1 MIYTNHPLTLEMF
14 DCLTTVSESMRKH
27 LYGRCIACGVT
38 TVESL
43 IGIKYDDLDTITGI
57 GLDTKYR
64 VLWPFIENMKE
75 KLRNG
80 EIKSEKPNCW
90 SDEDRR
96 DIVHNINDLM
106 ELEEFK
112 LILKVFSQDVPRCD
126 SIKFIYEEYGNGKGS
141 FFDRSA
147 CELCI
152 THTPKDSKQSR
163 KSPRYLFIESTRIG
177 TEQCLVLSDH
187 MRKTSFDKQKYRLGG
202 PIMILVRSKK
212 YLCRYDLKNTKHF
225 DLKRT
230 DVETLINLLE
240 SYLYYETTPENIRDI
255 LGEDLDDYLDSKTGT
270 KEEV

>member
-14 DCLTTVSESMRKH
+14 DCLTDVSESTRKH

-57 GLDTKYR
+57 SLNTKYR
-64 VLWPFIENMKE
+64 VLWPFIERMKE

-80 EIKSEKPNCW
+80 EIKTEKPNYW
-90 SDEDRR
+90 NDEDCR
-96 DIVHNINDLM
+96 DMVHNINDLM

-112 LILKVFSQDVPRCD
+112 LIFEVFSQYVPRCD
-126 SIKFIYEEYGNGKGS
+126 SIKFIYEEYGKES
-141 FFDRSA
+141 FFNEPA

-152 THTPKDSKQSR
+152 VHTPKDPKRPR
-163 KSPRYLFIESTRIG
+163 KSPRYLFIKSTRIG
-177 TEQCLVLSDH
+177 NEQCLVLSDH
-187 MRKTSFDKQKYRLGG
+187 TRKSSFDKQKNRIGG
-202 PIMILVRSKK
+202 PIMILVTSKK
-212 YLCRYDLKNTKHF
+212 YLCRYESKKFKHL

-230 DVETLINLLE
+230 HVDTLMINLLKAC
-240 SYLYYETTPENIRDI
+240 LYYETTPENMRDI
-255 LGEDLDDYLDSKTGT
+255 LGEDLDYYLDSKTST